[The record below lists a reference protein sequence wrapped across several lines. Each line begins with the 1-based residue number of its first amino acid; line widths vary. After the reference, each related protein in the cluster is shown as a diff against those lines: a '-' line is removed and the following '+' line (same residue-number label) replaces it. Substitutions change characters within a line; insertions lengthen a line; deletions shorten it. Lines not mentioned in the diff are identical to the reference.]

1 MSLFLAR
8 EVKRGKKKYLKP
20 QSSGDDGK
28 EEKEEEV
35 IKELENQGDLK
46 KDVPVGGEEFENEEP
61 RQGD

>member
-1 MSLFLAR
+1 MR
-8 EVKRGKKKYLKP
+8 RKRVPEK
-20 QSSGDDGK
+20 QSSADVD
-28 EEKEEEV
+28 EEEEEEEA